1 MDRLPAIF
9 LGVVA
14 AFLGGVTVIT
24 LFEAIS
30 IGQFRNVLAVAI
42 PVLALFIIAT
52 LALALKAS
60 RE

>member
-1 MDRLPAIF
+1 MNRLPAIF
-9 LGVVA
+9 LGIVA
-14 AFLGGVTVIT
+14 AFFGGVTIIT

-30 IGQFRNVLAVAI
+30 VGQLRNVLAIAI

-60 RE
+60 RK

>member
-1 MDRLPAIF
+1 MNRLPSIF
-9 LGVVA
+9 LAITA
-14 AFLGGVTVIT
+14 AFFGGMSIIT
-24 LFEAIS
+24 MAEAIS
-30 IGQFRNVLAVAI
+30 VGQFRNVLAIAI